1 MVRRMWLTIVIAVAI
16 ACRYASCCS
25 SSCAFKALY
34 VVQEWQYVM
43 SYCFSRLF
51 SVSQR
56 HCVLSIWNSC
66 WCWCW
71 CLCLCLCYCCSYCF
85 GHHQHYCFLSS
96 PIAVA
101 VIAAMP
107 LDGLIDSVT
116 LVKNL
121 HGLARARASC
131 TFIGFYFLSTFAH
144 ISCKLFAAPHRVLF
158 YTIFP
163 VLLFI
168 SSILILISFH
178 SNCTDFFI
186 ASDSSF
192 SVNSVIS

>member
-131 TFIGFYFLSTFAH
+131 TFIRFLFSQHICTHFLQAFCCAPSCFILYHFSSFAFHLFYFDFDFLSFELYRFFYRLRF
-144 ISCKLFAAPHRVLF
+144 LFL
-158 YTIFP
+158 
-163 VLLFI
+163 
-168 SSILILISFH
+168 
-178 SNCTDFFI
+178 CQ
-186 ASDSSF
+186 
-192 SVNSVIS
+192 